1 MENFSSS
8 PGETSDIEK
17 PAHIL
22 LIEDCSG
29 DIHRLR
35 LALDQQGHKY
45 ELQVLRDGAE
55 ALLFVD
61 RHRMASISD
70 PEPCVI
76 ILDLHIPKHGGVAV
90 LQAIRRAPV
99 LSHIHILVLTSATSP
114 EEELEARYLGVR
126 LYREKP
132 RDLSG
137 FLQVAQLIFEICNK
151 GERVPA

>member
-1 MENFSSS
+1 METFSSS

-22 LIEDCSG
+22 LIEDDSG

-132 RDLSG
+132 SDPSG
-137 FLQVAQLIFEICNK
+137 FLEVAQVIFEICK
-151 GERVPA
+151 GQRVPT

>member
-1 MENFSSS
+1 MEKYSSS
-8 PGETSDIEK
+8 PGETPDIEK

-22 LIEDCSG
+22 LIEDNSG

-35 LALDQQGHKY
+35 LALDQQGQKY

-61 RHRMASISD
+61 QHRTASISD

-99 LSHIHILVLTSATSP
+99 LSHIHILVLTSTSSP

-132 RDLSG
+132 GDPRE
-137 FLQVAQLIFEICNK
+137 FLQVAQLIFEICK
-151 GERVPA
+151 GESMPA

>member
-1 MENFSSS
+1 MENYSSS
-8 PGETSDIEK
+8 PGETPDIDK
-17 PAHIL
+17 PALIL
-22 LIEDCSG
+22 LIEDSPV
-29 DIHRLR
+29 DVQLLR
-35 LALDQQGHKY
+35 LALDQQGQKY

-61 RHRMASISD
+61 QHRMAPIID

-99 LSHIHILVLTSATSP
+99 LAHIHVLVLTSAASP

-132 RDLSG
+132 RDLRE
-137 FLQVAQLIFEICNK
+137 FLEV
-151 GERVPA
+151 

>member
-8 PGETSDIEK
+8 PGETPDSEK

-22 LIEDCSG
+22 LIEDSPV
-29 DIHRLR
+29 DVQLLR
-35 LALDQQGHKY
+35 LALDQQGQKY
-45 ELQVLRDGAE
+45 KLQVLRDGAE

-61 RHRMASISD
+61 QHRTASMSD

-76 ILDLHIPKHGGVAV
+76 ILDLHIPKHGGGAV

-99 LSHIHILVLTSATSP
+99 LSHIHILVLTSASSP

-132 RDLSG
+132 RDLG
-137 FLQVAQLIFEICNK
+137 EFIEVAQLIFEICK
-151 GERVPA
+151 GESMPA

>member
-22 LIEDCSG
+22 LIEASTVDVQL
-29 DIHRLR
+29 LR
-35 LALDQQGHKY
+35 LALEQQGHKY

-61 RHRMASISD
+61 QHRTASISD

-99 LSHIHILVLTSATSP
+99 LKHIHVLVLTSATSP

-132 RDLSG
+132 RDPRE
-137 FLQVAQLIFEICNK
+137 FLEVAQLIFEICK
-151 GERVPA
+151 GEPIPA

>member
-1 MENFSSS
+1 MESFSSS
-8 PGETSDIEK
+8 AGETSHIEK
-17 PAHIL
+17 PAYIL
-22 LIEDCSG
+22 LIEDNPA

-35 LALDQQGHKY
+35 LALDRQGQKY

-61 RHRMASISD
+61 QHRTASMSD
-70 PEPCVI
+70 PQPCVI

-132 RDLSG
+132 RDLG
-137 FLQVAQLIFEICNK
+137 EFIEVAQLIFEICK
-151 GERVPA
+151 GESMPA

>member
-22 LIEDCSG
+22 LIEDSPV
-29 DIHRLR
+29 DVQLLR
-35 LALDQQGHKY
+35 LALDQQGQKY
-45 ELQVLRDGAE
+45 KLQVLRDGAE

-61 RHRMASISD
+61 RHRTASMSD

-90 LQAIRRAPV
+90 LQAIRRCTRTIAHSYPGTHIGYQSRRRARGPLFGCAFVSRKAPRPER
-99 LSHIHILVLTSATSP
+99 IPRGGATHF
-114 EEELEARYLGVR
+114 
-126 LYREKP
+126 
-132 RDLSG
+132 RDL
-137 FLQVAQLIFEICNK
+137 Q
-151 GERVPA
+151 ER

>member
-1 MENFSSS
+1 METFSSS

-22 LIEDCSG
+22 LIEDDSG

-90 LQAIRRAPV
+90 LQVIRRAPV
-99 LSHIHILVLTSATSP
+99 LSHIHVLVLTSATSP

-132 RDLSG
+132 SDPSG
-137 FLQVAQLIFEICNK
+137 FLEVAQVIFEICK
-151 GERVPA
+151 GQRVPT

>member
-1 MENFSSS
+1 MEKYSSS
-8 PGETSDIEK
+8 PGETPDIEK

-22 LIEDCSG
+22 LIEDNSG

-35 LALDQQGHKY
+35 LALDQQGQKY

-61 RHRMASISD
+61 QHRTASISD

-99 LSHIHILVLTSATSP
+99 LSHIHILVLTSTSSP

-132 RDLSG
+132 RDPRE
-137 FLQVAQLIFEICNK
+137 FLQVAQLIFEICK
-151 GERVPA
+151 GESMPA